1 MSILTTARNGV
12 VIGKGGNPNHGNL
25 QTVGLG
31 KAVANKTVPT
41 VTGLSY
47 AAALSAAATAT
58 LGLNPTGNFT
68 VGLCVSQSPA
78 ATTSVPTGFTIIA
91 NWAP

>member
-1 MSILTTARNGV
+1 MTILTTARNGV
-12 VIGKGGNPNHGNL
+12 VIGNGGNPDHGNL

-58 LGLNPTGNFT
+58 LGLNATGNFA

-78 ATTSVPTGFTIIA
+78 PAASVPTGYTIIS